1 LLCIAAAWL
10 HSTVFGSLL
19 MLIAAYV
26 WLEVQHKQM
35 RAVQTIAVLMCR
47 DGIRTHV
54 ICIKTDDIGLV

>member
-35 RAVQTIAVLMCR
+35 RAVQTIAV
-47 DGIRTHV
+47 
-54 ICIKTDDIGLV
+54 